1 MFCSLACVGSSNAPQ
16 YHSTT
21 PQVSEIPPNEPPTPT
36 EFFVLIVLVKA
47 NQIENRNLSV
57 QRDKGSI
64 LGRANGMTLIDE
76 RRSVH

>member
-1 MFCSLACVGSSNAPQ
+1 MFCSLACVGSTNAPQ

-47 NQIENRNLSV
+47 NCKIPN
-57 QRDKGSI
+57 KK
-64 LGRANGMTLIDE
+64 TLLVE
-76 RRSVH
+76 FL